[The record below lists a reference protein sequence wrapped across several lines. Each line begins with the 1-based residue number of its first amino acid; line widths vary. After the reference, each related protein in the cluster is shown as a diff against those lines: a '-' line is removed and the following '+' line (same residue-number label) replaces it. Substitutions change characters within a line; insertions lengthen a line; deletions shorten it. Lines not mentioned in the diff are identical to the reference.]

1 MNLKSKTTKHPIIN
15 WNIEKPSKWEPF
27 LHGNFKKP
35 DVLPPNEVNFMG
47 GLGDPKGNRRKL
59 PQRPTKVQQIFNM
72 RTRNNPVFS
81 FVEDPKLANSCLVR
95 KIKKIENPILTAKK
109 TGLADNLDTSSNSSI
124 SQDLTEIFDFNNPL
138 GFDYQGF
145 DHKETYQRDEQ
156 DEQNRKE
163 YFIQK
168 RNLDKRALKSEI
180 ERNVEANERNEK
192 YKIPLYFDLDYKMDE
207 LAKQESIDIYKAPP
221 AEEDPHLSRRYPEAI
236 PFIESEKVL
245 SRLVRRTGK
254 KRNIKNTEDEIERRK
269 IKWTKNIFKKWNK
282 IAEKE
287 QKLKEEDKI
296 KNKNFVMEIGEKFFD
311 EYFTDDLKEI
321 LEKYENLPEIYHEK
335 KFPHNLKEAKY
346 LRSSMNQE
354 RKLTSQRLKIKS
366 EFHKK
371 EVKLPNIPKIPE
383 ENSLS
388 EQSTDDEDE
397 LVVGPKTESKFQLRG
412 FHYKMDREPRGMI
425 CKRVGKHQRTCQTRN
440 VWFQSLAPDSNP
452 PIFFKNNPSSIPSK
466 AVPTDDDYSIFEI
479 ESRKPKPIGISPIKG
494 MIENPPPPPKILDP
508 KKPKIKKPAY
518 IRVKKFNLTA
528 YLYGHVR
535 IKKEKPSKYGSGDN
549 KYGVPYEM
557 IERAEALFEEKLAE
571 NKRKRH
577 QRLKAMGIPFHE
589 DQLKEKDEE
598 ETSNSDSDNWIP
610 SPDQLS
616 EDDQIDKPN
625 YSPSYIKAPD
635 FRQTTIRKHPRRL
648 RDPASILDIVNSV
661 ADKKIDPRFP
671 FNIPRLNRLEDD
683 ALIPSNLNHPKKDF
697 VDLFEVRHHHDHK
710 DSTQHKKVQVN
721 FIPKPPG
728 LDQEVNKEV
737 ETRPKI
743 DPFKRPERKKV
754 DRSLPEFAF
763 SDEINEEKSK
773 KLPKDSGEKFPIPQC
788 VSEKS
793 RIPIDHPR
801 KQAYENFI
809 REKTMELKKMLIGF
823 GAGIEDYDLRKKYLK
838 ELEEDLESIES
849 CNSSVTSSVCT
860 NFTND
865 SGSYILLQGR
875 KVPCDFV
882 TKSEVPFVEVDRTR
896 IVAGM
901 FIILSVKFR

>member
-1 MNLKSKTTKHPIIN
+1 MKKNSKTTKHPIIN
-15 WNIEKPSKWEPF
+15 WNIEKPPKWEPF
-27 LHGNFKKP
+27 QHGNFKKP

-47 GLGDPKGNRRKL
+47 GLGEVKGNRRKL

-81 FVEDPKLANSCLVR
+81 FVEDPKLANSCFVPN
-95 KIKKIENPILTAKK
+95 IKKIEDPNIIAEK
-109 TGLADNLDTSSNSSI
+109 TGLADNFDTPSSSSI

-168 RNLDKRALKSEI
+168 RNLDKRVLKSEI
-180 ERNVEANERNEK
+180 ERNVENSERNEK
-192 YKIPLYFDLDYKMDE
+192 YKLPLYFDLDYKMEDPLVKE
-207 LAKQESIDIYKAPP
+207 ESIVLYMAPM
-221 AEEDPHLSRRYPEAI
+221 AAEDPHMERRYPDAI
-236 PFIESEKVL
+236 PFVQPDKVL

-254 KRNIKNTEDEIERRK
+254 KRNIKNVNDEIQRRK

-282 IAEKE
+282 IGEKE
-287 QKLKEEDKI
+287 RKMKEENKI
-296 KNKNFVMEIGEKFFD
+296 KDKNFVMEIGEKFFD

-321 LEKYENLPEIYHEK
+321 LEMYENLPEIYHEK
-335 KFPHNLKEAKY
+335 KFPHNFRETKY

-354 RKLTSQRLKIKS
+354 RKLINQRLKLKS
-366 EFHKK
+366 QFYKK
-371 EVKLPNIPKIPE
+371 EIKLPTIPKIPE
-383 ENSLS
+383 ENSIS

-397 LVVGPKTESKFQLRG
+397 LIVGPRTESKFQLRG

-425 CKRVGKHQRTCQTRN
+425 CKKLGKHERTCQTRN

-466 AVPTDDDYSIFEI
+466 AVPTDDDYAIFEI
-479 ESRKPKPIGISPIKG
+479 ESRKPKPLEISPIKE

-508 KKPKIKKPAY
+508 KKPKIKKPPY

-557 IERAEALFEEKLAE
+557 IERAETLFEEKLAE

-577 QRLKAMGIPFHE
+577 QRLKAMEIPFQE
-589 DQLKEKDEE
+589 DQAEANDEE

-616 EDDQIDKPN
+616 EDDQNDKPN

-635 FRQTTIRKHPRRL
+635 FRQPTIRKHPRRL
-648 RDPASILDIVNSV
+648 RDPASIQDIVNSIT
-661 ADKKIDPRFP
+661 DSRFP
-671 FNIPRLNRLEDD
+671 FNIPRLNRLEDN
-683 ALIPSNLNHPKKDF
+683 AIIPSNLSYPKKDF

-728 LDQEVNKEV
+728 LGQKIESKL
-737 ETRPKI
+737 ETKPKI

-754 DRSLPEFAF
+754 DRSLPVFKI
-763 SDEINEEKSK
+763 SDEINQEKSK
-773 KLPKDSGEKFPIPQC
+773 KLPKDHGEKFPIPQNI
-788 VSEKS
+788 SGKS
-793 RIPIDHPR
+793 RTDLPINHPR
-801 KQAYENFI
+801 KHAYENFI
-809 REKTMELKKMLIGF
+809 KKKTLELKKMLIGF
-823 GAGIEDYDLRKKYLK
+823 GAGIEDHEFREKYFR

-865 SGSYILLQGR
+865 SGSYILLQGK

-901 FIILSVKFR
+901 FYYSISKFL